1 MLGNKVRGTELMQ
14 KSIENLTE
22 LKTPVDPKMKST
34 NSTPGEAVHSS
45 RPKRNNE
52 VRDANSIKIE
62 KVDPKASKI
71 SPTKTR

>member
-1 MLGNKVRGTELMQ
+1 
-14 KSIENLTE
+14 
-22 LKTPVDPKMKST
+22 MKST

-71 SPTKTR
+71 SPTKAQKAKVKNDPK